1 MSHPV
6 KCMWAGPTQKKKEKN
21 NIDFNFKITIF
32 LNRKEKNMNTLLI
45 LGIVF
50 LFSGLSLFIT
60 SQIMI
65 RHTEK
70 ELFELREEIRKKYGR
85 QYDILNN

>member
-1 MSHPV
+1 
-6 KCMWAGPTQKKKEKN
+6 
-21 NIDFNFKITIF
+21 
-32 LNRKEKNMNTLLI
+32 MNTLLI